1 MGTHNFF
8 SNGGVEAKGI
18 WCRVYQLSPRSGDEV
33 RKVPVGIQVYAPCA
47 PWRTGSSYSPF
58 FNTPPLVKSEVEY
71 YSMLAKTDVHHYSG
85 TNNDLGAACGQYY
98 RVSMMAVVDPGDSDI
113 LESIPNEA

>member
-8 SNGGVEAKGI
+8 SNGGVEAEGI

-58 FNTPPLVKSEVEY
+58 FQHTPSSSLRSSTTLCSPRLTSTTT
-71 YSMLAKTDVHHYSG
+71 LAPTTTS
-85 TNNDLGAACGQYY
+85 APPA
-98 RVSMMAVVDPGDSDI
+98 VSTSVSRMAVVDPGDSDI
-113 LESIPNEA
+113 LESIPSEA